1 MNGSR
6 AAVESAFAITR
17 KTPTLG
23 DVAKLAGVSLATASR
38 SLNGVRHVSPE
49 LRERALAA
57 AQELGYRPNPHARA
71 LVHAADAAVGVL
83 VHDVSDPYFSQ
94 IVRGILEAA
103 GAADLFVL
111 LCNTYRNPER
121 ELAYVSHFRARRAR
135 GLVLAGSGL
144 EDRGYGARLAQ
155 ELVGFEAAGGQVAL
169 IGRHYAPGDAVVPDN
184 VGGAFALARS
194 LVGLGHRTIGV
205 IAGPKLLTS
214 RDRLA
219 GFRAGLAEAG
229 VELPDQ
235 NLVAGDFTRD
245 GGFRG
250 ALELLDRIR
259 GLTAIFALNDAMAIG
274 ALAALRDRGMQVPEQ
289 VSLCGFGDIPIAQDL
304 WPPLSTVRVPM
315 VEMGARAFTMA
326 TEARGADIRV
336 EQLPTH
342 VVLRASTGPVEL
354 K

>member
-1 MNGSR
+1 M
-6 AAVESAFAITR
+6 TR
-17 KTPTLG
+17 RTPTLG

-57 AQELGYRPNPHARA
+57 ARELGYAPNPHARA
-71 LVHAADAAVGVL
+71 LVHAADGVVGVL
-83 VHDVSDPYFSQ
+83 VHDVSDPYFAQ
-94 IVRGILEAA
+94 IVRGILV
-103 GAADLFVL
+103 AADAAEVFVL

-144 EDRGYGARLAQ
+144 EDREYGARLAE
-155 ELVGFEAAGGQVAL
+155 ELARFEAAGGQVAL

-184 VGGAFALARS
+184 VGGAFALAQS

-205 IAGPKLLTS
+205 IAGPKLLTT

-229 VELPDQ
+229 AALPDQ
-235 NLVAGDFTRD
+235 NVVSGDFTRD

-250 ALELLDRIR
+250 AHELLDRIR

-274 ALAALRDRGMQVPEQ
+274 ALAALRDRGVPVPDQ
-289 VSLCGFGDIPIAQDL
+289 VSLCGFGDIPIVQDIL
-304 WPPLSTVRVPM
+304 PALSTVRVPM
-315 VEMGARAFTMA
+315 VEMGVRALTMA
-326 TEARGADIRV
+326 TEPRGDDIRV
-336 EQLPTH
+336 EQLPTQ

-354 K
+354 R